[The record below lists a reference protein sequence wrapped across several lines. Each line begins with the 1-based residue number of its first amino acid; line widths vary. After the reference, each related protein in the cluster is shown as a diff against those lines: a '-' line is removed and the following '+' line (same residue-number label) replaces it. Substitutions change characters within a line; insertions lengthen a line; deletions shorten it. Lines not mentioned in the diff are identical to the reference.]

1 MSARIPDPGSELED
15 EGIPDQ
21 SDALPL
27 KEITGD
33 AQEVLAPPRDYPV
46 AADDWGTTA
55 AEQREGEP
63 LELRVQR
70 ELPDTLGEADPDSTP
85 YPEDRDERVG
95 RLVADPEGG
104 TNKDQDV
111 WAQSVGADG
120 GGLAPEERA
129 MHIEEPPG

>member
-1 MSARIPDPGSELED
+1 MSERFPDPGSELED

-33 AQEVLAPPRDYPV
+33 GQEELPPPRDYATAV
-46 AADDWGTTA
+46 DDWGTTA

-70 ELPDTLGEADPDSTP
+70 EVPDTPDEANPDGTP
-85 YPEDRDERVG
+85 YPEDPDERVG

-104 TNKDQDV
+104 TNKQQDV
-111 WAQSVGADG
+111 WAQDVGTDRG
-120 GGLAPEERA
+120 GYAPEERA
-129 MHIEEPPG
+129 MHEERPG